1 MHWRAGGELPEG
13 IDRGRTDGRTWSL
26 WAREEGKALV
36 RKRAGA
42 LSFWG
47 KSEGDC
53 RLWRFNPA
61 VIFRTDIQ
69 QKNGEGDSMKRG
81 HVWLGAGI
89 SAVALVLAFRQVDL
103 GQMGAAFARVDY
115 GLVVAAAGIQL
126 LVVGAIAG
134 RWGLL
139 FRERPPFMR
148 LLSALLIAQL
158 ANGVIPVRLGMFV
171 RAYLVAREGGQSK
184 ITVYT
189 TVVAEKVFDS
199 LAFVLLF
206 VVVLPVFAPGWFQW
220 SAFGLGTGLFAVL
233 FPGLVLVTYQRHRV
247 LRLVRGVMG
256 RMPWMEKVGL
266 VQKFEA
272 GLEGLARLRGG
283 STLARL
289 WGWTLVIVG
298 LGGLVNY
305 VVLRAFAA
313 PVPWGAA
320 IFLLVALQVGA
331 KVLPAPMGGI
341 GVFQWICVE
350 GLALFGVGRELALSY
365 GFVLHFVVFVPG
377 IVLGGLALYRAH
389 FSLRRL
395 KEEAQDSIP
404 SDRSPSPG
412 NSPENS

>member
-1 MHWRAGGELPEG
+1 MNATDPPRRVSGRDAGHGQ
-13 IDRGRTDGRTWSL
+13 RGM
-26 WAREEGKALV
+26 
-36 RKRAGA
+36 
-42 LSFWG
+42 
-47 KSEGDC
+47 
-53 RLWRFNPA
+53 
-61 VIFRTDIQ
+61 
-69 QKNGEGDSMKRG
+69 MKRG

-103 GQMGAAFARVDY
+103 GQMGAALARVDY

-126 LVVGAIAG
+126 LVMGAMAG

-139 FRERPPFMR
+139 FRERPPFGR

-184 ITVYT
+184 ITVFT

-206 VVVLPVFAPGWFQW
+206 AVLLPV
-220 SAFGLGTGLFAVL
+220 
-233 FPGLVLVTYQRHRV
+233 LVLVTYQRHRV
-247 LRLVRGVMG
+247 LRLVRGLMRRVP
-256 RMPWMEKVGL
+256 RVEKMGL

-298 LGGLVNY
+298 LGVLVNFA
-305 VVLRAFAA
+305 VLRAFAA

-320 IFLLVALQVGA
+320 VFLLVALQIGG
-331 KVLPAPMGGI
+331 KVLPAAPLGGI
-341 GVFQWICVE
+341 GVFQYICVE
-350 GLALFGVGRELALSY
+350 ALALFGVNEALALSY

-377 IVLGGLALYRAH
+377 IVLGGLALYRTQ

-395 KEEAQDSIP
+395 QEEAQDSIP
-404 SDRSPSPG
+404 PDRNPSPGDSPG
-412 NSPENS
+412 NS

>member
-1 MHWRAGGELPEG
+1 M
-13 IDRGRTDGRTWSL
+13 
-26 WAREEGKALV
+26 
-36 RKRAGA
+36 
-42 LSFWG
+42 
-47 KSEGDC
+47 
-53 RLWRFNPA
+53 
-61 VIFRTDIQ
+61 
-69 QKNGEGDSMKRG
+69 MKRG

-89 SAVALVLAFRQVDL
+89 SALALALAFRQVDL

-139 FRERPPFMR
+139 FRERPPFAR

-184 ITVYT
+184 ITVFT

-206 VVVLPVFAPGWFQW
+206 VAVLPVFAPGWFRW

-247 LRLVRGVMG
+247 LRLVRGLMRRV
-256 RMPWMEKVGL
+256 PWMEKVGL

-272 GLEGLARLRGG
+272 GMEGLARLRGG

-289 WGWTLVIVG
+289 WGWTLVIAG

-305 VVLRAFAA
+305 AVLRAFDV
-313 PVPWGAA
+313 PVPWGVAV
-320 IFLLVALQVGA
+320 FLLVALQIGG

-350 GLALFGVGRELALSY
+350 ALALFGVGRELALSY

-395 KEEAQDSIP
+395 KEEAQDSMP
-404 SDRSPSPG
+404 PPA
-412 NSPENS
+412 P

>member
-1 MHWRAGGELPEG
+1 M
-13 IDRGRTDGRTWSL
+13 
-26 WAREEGKALV
+26 
-36 RKRAGA
+36 
-42 LSFWG
+42 
-47 KSEGDC
+47 
-53 RLWRFNPA
+53 
-61 VIFRTDIQ
+61 
-69 QKNGEGDSMKRG
+69 MKRG

-89 SAVALVLAFRQVDL
+89 GALALALAFRQVDL

-139 FRERPPFMR
+139 FRERPPFAR

-184 ITVYT
+184 ITVFT

-206 VVVLPVFAPGWFQW
+206 VAVLPVFAPGWFRW

-247 LRLVRGVMG
+247 LRLVRGLMRRV
-256 RMPWMEKVGL
+256 PWMEKVGL

-272 GLEGLARLRGG
+272 GMEGLARLRGG

-289 WGWTLVIVG
+289 WGWTLVIAG

-305 VVLRAFAA
+305 AVLRAFDV
-313 PVPWGAA
+313 PVPWGVAV
-320 IFLLVALQVGA
+320 FLLVALQIGG

-350 GLALFGVGRELALSY
+350 ALALFGVGRELALSY

-395 KEEAQDSIP
+395 KEEAQDSMP
-404 SDRSPSPG
+404 PPA
-412 NSPENS
+412 P